1 MSDLKQ
7 NIVFPGSGLN
17 TDDSFHYM
25 PTGDARER
33 RNILIGEDE
42 SNGLITNALGCIRSV
57 DIADHELYLSN
68 VYKVIGSYYNRLTRK
83 VYYFIFSQTYEIASA
98 GGSTSTT
105 TTTTTESGDE
115 SLVIDY
121 TAGEFQYDNMLLEY
135 IEDTQE
141 LNVIFRD
148 YHNYFGLHIDYPM
161 RDLVMIGDW
170 LYFNPRVSEPKMID
184 VVRAYNYTNYDA
196 YDATLTYA
204 YGEYVTFYGGLFR
217 SNTSV
222 GLGETPSTTEAKWD
236 RIGDSYQDE
245 TTLSFDS
252 EFRYAFNV
260 IKLPPITR
268 PTIAYGSD
276 TSINSNNVR
285 GKIFRFAYL
294 YKYFDNSESV
304 YSAYS
309 EPSLPLDDEQWNGEV
324 LGDVSSNN
332 YISVV
337 VDLHSAALV
346 KSVEIVFQVIGGSWR
361 RCKIINRIEQ
371 SELTG
376 SNFTYRFY
384 NNEAYEV
391 YTDPAKIL
399 KVNDSV
405 PLRAKSQELIN
416 RNILCYGGVTEGF
429 DNIPKEDIDVTL
441 TPVARDIEE
450 VYAEGNPK
458 RDNLSTGDGDYE
470 YVLGEID
477 DSYPWFPREYYAV
490 LDLSG
495 FATWGLANGDA
506 FKIVADGEQCV
517 IVLGAAD
524 VVSAVALA
532 DAIYNGFTHTHLWID
547 QTHNPDGKVWIGD
560 LNMYPNISVSRFY
573 TPDAMLATRLS
584 KHTGFKT
591 GAFHP
596 FCIFYYDASMRRCDA
611 QTSKES
617 VNTTGYTYD
626 GTTTYVPMFTE
637 VSPPLDEK
645 HRFAIA
651 WTVNHTPPDYAKFW
665 RWGAAGNSLCSY
677 FIQYIIDDI
686 ADGTGEESNMTVVD
700 ISPLQTIKYTTAT
713 NWNQFPS
720 SNIGAYTWEKG
731 DRVRF
736 LTVAGNS
743 AVAGT
748 DLGDFLDTVYDYE
761 IIKQGETS
769 ASAYSKYY
777 EHNPTVAYITGER
790 VKYNGKAYEANAG
803 AAVGETPGNT
813 PGKWDELPDP
823 YYSIYVQKFDYATP
837 GIGECSLIEIY
848 RPIKETSKEVFHEFG
863 GIMPIIYDSAGVKAH
878 GGITTD
884 QDSALGVAASGT
896 FETGDVYHIFRTP
909 SKPLDVADLDQGVFH
924 ESMWWSD
931 FYDSSDWDKGKTG
944 VETNF
949 GERMLNII
957 RFSNPYLQDTLINGL
972 PTFEALSYKEL
983 NDVFGDIVA
992 IYEVGDTLKCYQER
1006 KASSIFIGKTEY
1018 TDAEGRTTVA
1028 VSSSVLGA
1036 VRYSPTNFS
1045 TVFPESIQRNNRYV
1059 YGFDIYNG
1067 VMWRD
1072 SANGIFP
1079 ISGRF
1084 TDAGGDVDYKMATWF
1099 KDQSKDMLTSGIG
1112 HCDVMSVW
1120 DEEFKN
1126 LHVTFVDY
1134 NNEDNNETI
1143 VFHEPSNRWICFED
1157 LHQTPPSYNIMVEC
1171 SSYTI
1176 LKGFEGGLGY
1186 SFDEDTRFACFN
1198 IVTPGNK
1205 AIDMDVI
1212 SMGLTAYD
1220 PTANSSG
1227 VPAPEQLGMTMTAYA
1242 PTVLIQWLYGSVSS
1256 LWFAYD
1262 ADSALEYGALQMS
1275 MSDDLEPFTIDITAV
1290 PWVEYAV
1297 YDASNTSEVSN
1308 PALWGN
1314 GCYIRVYPSDANT
1327 GVEKS
1332 GNLII
1337 RGGSYTPFEV
1347 ALTQQAAPATVT
1359 VRAGDDTELTVSS
1372 TGGNVIGGL
1381 NIEFTPHYVP
1391 GGDPTYD
1398 VCWLIKVND
1407 VEAYSSY
1414 QTGLACT
1421 QDIHENMQSIDYGT
1435 ATWNDGDMI
1444 DVYLYYEE
1452 APLLS

>member
-1 MSDLKQ
+1 MSDIKQ

-17 TDDSFHYM
+17 YDDDERWM
-25 PTGDARER
+25 PLGDSKLR
-33 RNILIGEDE
+33 RNILVGDDE
-42 SNGLITNALGCIRSV
+42 SNGLITNMLGCVRSV

-83 VYYFIFSQTYEIASA
+83 VYYFIFSQPYEIAST

-121 TAGEFQYDNMLLEY
+121 TAGDFQYDNMLLEY

-148 YHNYFGLHIDYPM
+148 PKNYFGLHIDYPM

-217 SNTSV
+217 ANTSV
-222 GLGETPSTTEAKWD
+222 AVGETPSTTEAKWD
-236 RIGDSYQDE
+236 RIGDAYQDE
-245 TTLSFDS
+245 SNLTGFDS

-260 IKLPPITR
+260 IKQAPISR
-268 PTIAYGSD
+268 PTLRYGTD
-276 TSINSNNVR
+276 TEVHSNSVR
-285 GKIFRFAYL
+285 QKLFRFSHRFR
-294 YKYFDNSESV
+294 YFDDSFSV
-304 YSAYS
+304 FSGYSDV
-309 EPSLPLDDEQWNGEV
+309 SLPEQDEAYNGEI
-324 LGDVSSNN
+324 LNDTTINN
-332 YISVV
+332 YINVTIQ
-337 VDLHSAALV
+337 LHSPALI
-346 KSVEIVFQVIGGSWR
+346 KEIEIVAQEIGQSW
-361 RCKIINRIEQ
+361 KRIRTVKRQER
-371 SELTG
+371 SLLTE
-376 SNFTYRFY
+376 STYVEAFY
-384 NNEAYEV
+384 NNEAYDAV
-391 YTDPAKIL
+391 DDSLVAKIY
-399 KVNDSV
+399 DSV
-405 PLRAKSQELIN
+405 PKQAKAQEIIN

-429 DNIPKEDIDVTL
+429 DNVPKEDIDVIL
-441 TPVARDIEE
+441 TPELESFEE
-450 VYAEGNPK
+450 GYSHAAFK
-458 RDNLSTGDGDYE
+458 RDSIGSGDITYGTNPD
-470 YVLGEID
+470 
-477 DSYPWFPREYYAV
+477 
-490 LDLSG
+490 
-495 FATWGLANGDA
+495 ATWDIGAVWTAAGLVGNDMVSVLLNGGFNYA
-506 FKIVADGEQCV
+506 T
-517 IVLGAAD
+517 LSAAD
-524 VVSAVALA
+524 VLTAASLTSKVCTLMTGWYPSLSFSISGTTVLCSKIVQGDTVVFDAAV
-532 DAIYNGFTHTHLWID
+532 
-547 QTHNPDGKVWIGD
+547 
-560 LNMYPNISVSRFY
+560 FY
-573 TPDAMLATRLS
+573 TPVGTLTSLTKKR
-584 KHTGFKT
+584 GFKT

-596 FCIFYYDASMRRCDA
+596 FCIFYYDENLRRWDA
-611 QTSKES
+611 QTSKDS
-617 VNTTGYTYD
+617 QNSIGYTYD
-626 GTTTYVPMFTE
+626 GTTVYVPMFNE
-637 VSPPLDEK
+637 ISPLPDSTNY
-645 HRFAIA
+645 R
-651 WTVNHTPPDYAKFW
+651 WTIDWEVNHLPPDGAKYW
-665 RWGAAGNSLCSY
+665 RWGYAGNTLCTK
-677 FIQYIIDDI
+677 FVQYIVSSI
-686 ADGTGEESNMTVVD
+686 ADGTDEEENMTVID
-700 ISPLQTIKYTTAT
+700 ITPLQTLKFTDGVDTGVQ
-713 NWNQFPS
+713 WNQFPS
-720 SNIGAYTWEKG
+720 SKIEPYTFQKG
-731 DRVRF
+731 DRIRF
-736 LTVAGNS
+736 ITLDGDP
-743 AVAGT
+743 GT
-748 DLGDFLDTVYDYE
+748 PGTNLGTLVNGVYDME
-761 IIKQGETS
+761 IIKQGDVSAET
-769 ASAYSKYY
+769 YTKFHDYD
-777 EHNPTVAYITGER
+777 PTVAYILGQEVR
-790 VKYNGKAYEANAG
+790 YNRGLYRANASV
-803 AAVGETPGNT
+803 AVGETPGNT
-813 PGKWDELPDP
+813 PGKWDIVPDP
-823 YYSIYVQKFDYATP
+823 YNSIYVQKFDWASMGVST
-837 GIGECSLIEIY
+837 GECCLVEIY
-848 RPIKETSKEVFHEFG
+848 TPLKKETKEVYYEFG
-863 GIMPIIYDSAGVKAH
+863 GLLRIIEDSSGVRVH
-878 GGITTD
+878 EGTTSN
-884 QDSALGVAASGT
+884 QSSVLGTPATGT
-896 FETGDVYHIFRTP
+896 FNSGDVYHIKRTP
-909 SKPLDVADLDQGVFH
+909 SKPLDLADPDVGVFH

-931 FYDSSDWDKGKTG
+931 FYDSSDWDKGKAG

-972 PTFEALSYKEL
+972 PTFEALNYKEL
-983 NDVFGDIVA
+983 NDVFGNIVA

-1045 TVFPESIQRNNRYV
+1045 TVFPESIQRNNRYI

-1084 TDAGGDVDYKMATWF
+1084 VDVGGDVDYKMATWF
-1099 KDQSKDMLTSGIG
+1099 KEKSKGLLTSGIG

-1171 SSYTI
+1171 SNYTI

-1212 SMGLTAYD
+1212 SLGMTAYAPSATSD
-1220 PTANSSG
+1220 G
-1227 VPAPEQLGMTMTAYA
+1227 VPAPEQLGMTMTAYT

-1262 ADSALEYGALQMS
+1262 ADSALEYSALQMS

-1314 GCYIRVYPSDANT
+1314 GCYIRVYPSAENT
-1327 GVEKS
+1327 GVERG

-1347 ALTQQAAPATVT
+1347 AVTQQAAPATVT
-1359 VRAGDDTELTVSS
+1359 VRAGDNTELTVSS

-1391 GGDPTYD
+1391 GGDPTFD

-1407 VEAYSSY
+1407 VEVYSSY
-1414 QTGLACT
+1414 QTGIACT
-1421 QDIHENMQSIDYGT
+1421 QDVHENMQSIDYGS